1 MRKRLFLAV
10 SAVAI
15 LIAVPSAAS
24 AAGGEP
30 LPAAVPRVTVWV
42 QNTASATVTPIDAAS
57 GKAGVAVK
65 LPDVPSGLAI
75 TPDGRTVYVLD
86 GNDLVIPISAATDRK
101 GKAIRVPGGVDALAM
116 APNGKTLYV
125 ASSVTVTPISVA
137 TNTAG
142 KPIVVA
148 KQPDGPIALAVTPDS
163 KTVYTVDA
171 FTVVPVS
178 AGKAGKPIPTG
189 DNYVQMVIAPN
200 GKTGY
205 VLGMVNT
212 VTAIN
217 TVTNKAGKTITVGP
231 PSVQP
236 EAMAITP
243 DGKTVY
249 VVNYGN
255 NTVVPINTATS
266 KAGRAIKVGAYPLFI
281 AITPNGKT
289 AYVAAGNGV
298 YPIDLRTGRAGK
310 LIKTTPFTAFAITI
324 TPDGKTA
331 WVTGDQYPASGINF
345 NPQGY
350 VLPINT
356 ATNTPG
362 KAIKVGKGANCLV
375 TTPWRSGPAWGPS
388 SCD

>member
-1 MRKRLFLAV
+1 MRKRLFLAA
-10 SAVAI
+10 SAVAMVT
-15 LIAVPSAAS
+15 AVPGAAS
-24 AAGGEP
+24 AAAGEP

-42 QNTASATVTPIDAAS
+42 QNMDSSTVTPIDAAS

-65 LPDVPSGLAI
+65 LPDMPSGLAI

-86 GNDLVIPISAATDRK
+86 GDNLVIPINAATRRK
-101 GKAIRVPGGVDALAM
+101 GKAIRVPSGVDVLVM

-125 ASSVTVTPISVA
+125 ASSVAVTPISVA

-163 KTVYTVDA
+163 KTVYAVDA

-178 AGKAGKPIPTG
+178 AGKARKPIPTG
-189 DNYVQMVIAPN
+189 GNYVQMLITPN

-205 VLGMVNT
+205 VLGGVNT

-217 TVTNKAGKTITVGP
+217 TVTNKAGKTTPVGP
-231 PSVQP
+231 VGVQP

-255 NTVVPINTATS
+255 NTVVPVSTATG

-289 AYVAAGNGV
+289 AYVSADKGV
-298 YPIDLRTGRAGK
+298 YPIDLRAGRAGK
-310 LIKTTPFTAFAITI
+310 LITTPFTAFAITI
-324 TPDGKTA
+324 TADGKTA
-331 WVTGDQYPASGINF
+331 WVTGDQYPVSGTSF

-350 VLPINT
+350 VLPIST

-375 TTPWRSGPAWGPS
+375 TAPWRSGPAWGPS